1 MPSAH
6 LRSLKHGKTQ
16 IATFDPPEGVIQ
28 RSDLA
33 EIARHLR
40 RITPDEEPPEFLL
53 GFSKVSSFD
62 TGLLDLLAQLRS
74 DLQGRNGHL
83 ALVGVS
89 DSLKELFKV
98 TGGAS
103 EFAFYENESQA
114 LAALAKVERKRQEAE
129 GGVEWSYEK
138 RGEIFVVIV
147 HTRRLKELELVTAL
161 AKGIERLLEEQD
173 ARHILLDF
181 TEVEFMPSSMLGRLL
196 QLRQEVAAKQGTFG
210 LVGLSSAIRQVLA
223 TTRLDR
229 FFEIY
234 PSVEKALKK
243 FRPQ

>member
-1 MPSAH
+1 MSSAH

-16 IATFDPPEGVIQ
+16 IATFAPPEGVIQ
-28 RSDLA
+28 QSDLA
-33 EIARHLR
+33 AIAHHLR
-40 RITPDEEPPEFLL
+40 RITPNEEPPEFLL
-53 GFSKVSSFD
+53 GFSKVRSFD
-62 TGLLDLLAQLRS
+62 AGLLAILEELRS
-74 DLQGRNGHL
+74 HIQGRNGHL

-89 DSLKELFKV
+89 DSLKEFFRDS
-98 TGGAS
+98 GGAT

-114 LAALAKVERKRQEAE
+114 IAAIAKVDRKRQEAE

-138 RGEIFVVIV
+138 RGEVLVVFV
-147 HTRRLKELELVTAL
+147 HTRRFKELKMVVAL
-161 AKGIERLLEEQD
+161 AKSIEGLVAEQD

-196 QLRQEVAAKQGTFG
+196 QLRQEVAAKQGNIG

-223 TTRLDR
+223 TTKLDR

-243 FRPQ
+243 FRSQ